1 MMNET
6 YRLQKI
12 RNLGVR
18 LQELELLSLT
28 PGKSYTSAAL
38 NFLFAD
44 YQLER
49 PSGLP
54 LEHTLK
60 TLGEAIIAKRK
71 VRFSKLD
78 ADAVIDFLC
87 RLYRVH

>member
-1 MMNET
+1 MNES

-18 LQELELLSLT
+18 LQELELVSIT
-28 PGKSYTSAAL
+28 PGLSYTSAAL
-38 NFLFAD
+38 NCLFAD
-44 YQLER
+44 NELQR
-49 PSGLP
+49 PAGVP

-60 TLGEAIIAKRK
+60 TLGEAIVEKRK
-71 VRFSKLD
+71 VRFSRLD
-78 ADAVIDFLC
+78 ADAVNDFFC

>member
-1 MMNET
+1 MNET

-18 LQELELLSLT
+18 LQELELVSLT

-44 YQLER
+44 HELER
-49 PSGLP
+49 PAGVP

-60 TLGEAIIAKRK
+60 TLGAAIVSKRK
-71 VRFSKLD
+71 VRFASLD
-78 ADAVIDFLC
+78 ADAVIDFFC
-87 RLYRVH
+87 RFYRVH

>member
-1 MMNET
+1 MKET
-6 YRLQKI
+6 YRLERI

-18 LQELELLSLT
+18 LQELELVSLS
-28 PGKSYTSAAL
+28 PGKSYASAAL

-44 YQLER
+44 HELER

-71 VRFSKLD
+71 VRFTNLD
-78 ADAVIDFLC
+78 ADAVIDFFC